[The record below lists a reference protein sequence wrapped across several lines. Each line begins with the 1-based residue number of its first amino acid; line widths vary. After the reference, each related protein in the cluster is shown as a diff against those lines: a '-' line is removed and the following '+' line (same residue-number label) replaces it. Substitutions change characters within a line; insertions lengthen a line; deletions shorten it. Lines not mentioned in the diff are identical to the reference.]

1 MSRLIR
7 TRASVTAAAALVVT
21 LLVGA
26 TAAAAAVSQY
36 FDFNSPGQLAGSFDS
51 YISSSSGP
59 VAQSLTG
66 GLADSGA
73 ISALDEV
80 GSQAVFTTKDTYSLG
95 PVGSTYAFSAY
106 MKSEGNSGYSGLGFS
121 SLLPSATN
129 STGVGGIFR
138 PTDALGISVHGG
150 GFAFHNGAQDFW
162 GNWGSEYPS
171 YDPAI
176 TMVKGSA
183 TGDLLNSGSP
193 TDKWYLVKLIIT
205 RASATTFDMHVEVWP
220 SDASGS
226 LLRDTADA
234 VFELND
240 AENAALANAASI
252 RSYLNFSGYR
262 MTYVD
267 EYRVDLAGGAT
278 IIPEGEDP
286 PAPGDDGTTT
296 PGDTDTPSTPGTT
309 DPAGAAPQ
317 HGSSL
322 ARTGSGDAALL
333 VPTALL
339 AAGGLLLLL
348 VPSLRARAARKRTT

>member
-7 TRASVTAAAALVVT
+7 TRASVTAAAALVAT
-21 LLVGA
+21 MLLGA
-26 TAAAAAVSQY
+26 TAASAAVSQY
-36 FDFNSPGQLAGSFDS
+36 FDFNSTGQLAGPFDS
-51 YISSSSGP
+51 YSGP
-59 VAQSLTG
+59 GSGSVTQSETG
-66 GLADSGA
+66 GIADSGA
-73 ISALDEV
+73 ISALDEE

-106 MKSEGNSGYSGLGFS
+106 MKSEGNAGYSGLGFS

-129 STGVGGIFR
+129 STDVGGVFR

-150 GFAFHNGAQDFW
+150 GFIFHNGAEDFP
-162 GNWGSEYPS
+162 GNWNTSHPDG
-171 YDPAI
+171 
-176 TMVKGSA
+176 
-183 TGDLLNSGSP
+183 LLNDGSP
-193 TDKWYLVKLIIT
+193 DKWYQVKLIIT
-205 RASATTFDMHVEVWP
+205 RASATTFNMRVEVWP
-220 SDASGS
+220 SGANGN
-226 LLRDTADA
+226 LLSDTADA

-240 AENAALANAASI
+240 AENAALANAPSI

-286 PAPGDDGTTT
+286 PTPAGEENTTPRDSDITT
-296 PGDTDTPSTPGTT
+296 PGNT
-309 DPAGAAPQ
+309 DPTGAVPQ
-317 HGSSL
+317 HGSTL

-333 VPTALL
+333 VPAALL

-348 VPSLRARAARKRTT
+348 VPSLRDRAARRRTT